1 MICTFRMLTYSP
13 LSPGQHPNGALCFLA
28 AALAALRHRVL
39 GPLWTRAAKNIY
51 SGYLCGRHD
60 IGYVLRLLT
69 AAVSV
74 STRKLTQVVDA
85 ASDCPP
91 QSALSLTLP
100 LSAAKVM
107 FWLRVIN
114 NNCRH

>member
-1 MICTFRMLTYSP
+1 MIYTFRYAYLFSIE
-13 LSPGQHPNGALCFLA
+13 SRA
-28 AALAALRHRVL
+28 ASKWRSLLPRRSVSSTPPVL

-51 SGYLCGRHD
+51 SGYLCSRHD

-74 STRKLTQVVDA
+74 STRKLTQVADA

-114 NNCRH
+114 NNRRH